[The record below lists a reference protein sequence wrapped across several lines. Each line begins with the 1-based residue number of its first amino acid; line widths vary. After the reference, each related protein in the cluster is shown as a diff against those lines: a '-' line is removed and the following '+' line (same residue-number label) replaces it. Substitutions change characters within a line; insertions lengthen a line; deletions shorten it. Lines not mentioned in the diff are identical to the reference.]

1 MCFANFMFLLK
12 RGTWH
17 SKGQC
22 SLIQE
27 PSNKSFWKLYSCAFC
42 TAPCSVVQFWNQ
54 SVCSTRN
61 WQNLKWSLKF
71 ELLSTSGNREPLRL
85 SAVEYR
91 GDRFP
96 AENTGTENLISLK
109 FNTIIWTC
117 VHGCSGCVSQISALY
132 ISSCLCYQINLLAVI
147 SSSDCDTLA
156 EAYTKDPSKVDLCAR
171 KLISLY
177 NCSHC
182 EQSIHRTIWV
192 VNFRKLIDASK
203 RNFADDHIVNNVQS
217 NPPDS
222 TRWFSVVWNG
232 LQVFTTKY
240 LQSET

>member
-96 AENTGTENLISLK
+96 AWELNQLK
-109 FNTIIWTC
+109 IQYNYLDVCTWVFWVCESNI
-117 VHGCSGCVSQISALY
+117 GSLY
-132 ISSCLCYQINLLAVI
+132 IQLFVLSNQSVGGDIEFRLWHACRGIHKGSIKSRPLCSQANI
-147 SSSDCDTLA
+147 SIQL
-156 EAYTKDPSKVDLCAR
+156 
-171 KLISLY
+171 
-177 NCSHC
+177 
-182 EQSIHRTIWV
+182 
-192 VNFRKLIDASK
+192 
-203 RNFADDHIVNNVQS
+203 
-217 NPPDS
+217 
-222 TRWFSVVWNG
+222 
-232 LQVFTTKY
+232 
-240 LQSET
+240 